1 MASSSR
7 VSKTFGGINIKNFL
21 DAGNNVVRKV
31 KKPSDSQDAANK
43 EYVDRFNKVGDI
55 KMSVHNS
62 DFSGW
67 LKCDGRSLSRTT
79 YATLFAVIGTS
90 FGNVDSNTFNLPD
103 CRGRVLGTVGQG
115 SGLTNR
121 TLGASVGAETHTLT
135 TSEIP
140 SHTHTVANTVVINGA
155 STTTATDNSPNE
167 INLNTTQTT
176 TSGATGGGGA
186 HNNMQPTVFIGN
198 VFIYS
203 GLE

>member
-7 VSKTFGGINIKNFL
+7 VTKTFGGINIKNFL

-31 KKPSDSQDAANK
+31 KKPTDNLDAANK
-43 EYVDRFNKVGDI
+43 EYVDRFNKIGDI
-55 KMSVHNS
+55 KMSVHNA

-79 YATLFAVIGTS
+79 YAALFAVIGTS
-90 FGNVDSNTFNLPD
+90 FGNVDANTFNLPD
-103 CRGRVLGTVGQG
+103 SRGRVLGALGQG
-115 SGLTNR
+115 TGLTNR
-121 TLGASVGAETHTLT
+121 TLGTSVGTETHTLT
-135 TSEIP
+135 TDEIP
-140 SHTHTVANTVVINGA
+140 SHTHTVANTVVTNGE
-155 STTTATDNSPNE
+155 STTTDTDSSPIE
-167 INLNTTQTT
+167 INLRSTQTT

-203 GLE
+203 GVE